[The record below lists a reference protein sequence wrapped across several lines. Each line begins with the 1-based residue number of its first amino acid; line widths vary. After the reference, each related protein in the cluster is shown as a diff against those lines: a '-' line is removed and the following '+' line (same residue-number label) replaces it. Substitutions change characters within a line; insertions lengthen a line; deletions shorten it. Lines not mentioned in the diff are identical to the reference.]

1 MFAAWDGD
9 EVFLKEYFKEHRLL
23 IAHHR
28 AHEKVNE
35 GRGFAWFH
43 MKRILQGIDE
53 KRGLPTKKY

>member
-43 MKRILQGIDE
+43 MKR
-53 KRGLPTKKY
+53 GLPTKKY